1 MIALD
6 KFFIKVYLLKA
17 QFSLGFLFLAFS
29 CSSTLEESQI
39 NGETMGTTYSVKL
52 ILLEKLENQDKLK
65 SSIDSIL
72 ISINQQMSTWIP
84 NSEISVFNNNR
95 TTDYFKVSD
104 DFYYV
109 LDKGKVISEKTNN
122 YFDYTVFPLANI
134 WGFGPNK
141 NKRKY
146 IPSDNEIE
154 EILSYTGI
162 HRIELKYPS
171 IKKNHPGV
179 QLDLN
184 AIAKGYAVD
193 IVHNWLVGQGF
204 ENVFVEIGGEIRCF
218 GVNRTGKN
226 WIVGIDI
233 PSDEVSSG
241 QNIFTST
248 SLEDMSLATSGN
260 YRNYY
265 ENNGNKINHSIN
277 PINGKPVNN
286 NILSVSV
293 KSKSCLNADAW
304 ATALMVMSFEEG
316 IEKVND
322 FKELEALWIVLDNES
337 NLTYFNTDGFYN

>member
-29 CSSTLEESQI
+29 CSSTLEEYQI
-39 NGETMGTTYSVKL
+39 NGETMGTTYSIKL
-52 ILLEKLENQDKLK
+52 IVSENIEDQWGIKN
-65 SSIDSIL
+65 SVDSIL

-84 NSEISVFNNNR
+84 NSEISIFNNIR
-95 TTDYFKVSD
+95 TTAYFEVSD

-109 LDKGKVISEKTNN
+109 LDKGKAISEKTSNF
-122 YFDYTVFPLANI
+122 FDYTVFPLATA
-134 WGFGPNK
+134 WGFGPKK
-141 NKRKY
+141 NKRRY
-146 IPSDNEIE
+146 NPSENEIK
-154 EILSYTGI
+154 EILLYTGI
-162 HRIELKYPS
+162 HRIELKYPFL
-171 IKKNHPGV
+171 KKTHPSV

-193 IVHNWLVGQGF
+193 LVHNWLVDQGF
-204 ENVFVEIGGEIRCF
+204 VNVFVEIGGEIRCL
-218 GVNRTGKN
+218 GVNKTGN
-226 WIVGIDI
+226 SWVVGIDT
-233 PSDEVSSG
+233 PSDGLLSG
-241 QNIFTST
+241 QNVFTST
-248 SLEDMSLATSGN
+248 SLKNMSLATSGN

-293 KSKSCLNADAW
+293 KSKSCLDADAW

-316 IEKVND
+316 IDKVNE
-322 FKELEALWIVLDNES
+322 FMELEALWITLDNDS
-337 NLTYFNTDGFYN
+337 DLTHFSSKGFYN